1 MHSYPTSTV
10 NVPPTTTAITFSTH
24 HTSHQTNSP
33 FVYFAEDRADFK
45 AFVSDFSQPQA
56 KAFVELY
63 GKKLSNSQRQRLV
76 GLWPEVTR
84 RPGKLK
90 NLVEAFELG
99 ELSVEEDIKAVQN
112 EALKC
117 LKNHLFKRPADA
129 KGLRALAAVPYAK
142 GVPEVELLDLMPAGR
157 DTSGPT
163 SDFYNAHVARLTPR
177 TSAFARSPCT
187 RLLATTLRSS
197 DMLFGAQMLQ

>member
-33 FVYFAEDRADFK
+33 FVYFAEDRANFK

-63 GKKLSNSQRQRLV
+63 GRKLSNSQRQRLV

-99 ELSVEEDIKAVQN
+99 ELPAEEDIKAVKN
-112 EALKC
+112 EAIKC
-117 LKNHLFKRPADA
+117 LKNHLRKRPADA
-129 KGLRALAAVPYAK
+129 KALRALAAAPYDK
-142 GVPEVELLDLMPAGR
+142 GVPEFELLDLVPAEGC

-163 SDFYNAHVARLTPR
+163 SDFYKAHVVTTDTKNFRFCTIAVHTAARHH
-177 TSAFARSPCT
+177 FEIK
-187 RLLATTLRSS
+187 
-197 DMLFGAQMLQ
+197 